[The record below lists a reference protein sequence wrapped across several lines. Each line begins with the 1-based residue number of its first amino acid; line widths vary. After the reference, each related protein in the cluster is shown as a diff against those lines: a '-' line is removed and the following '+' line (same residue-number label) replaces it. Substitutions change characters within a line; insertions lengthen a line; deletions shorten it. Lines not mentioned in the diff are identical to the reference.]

1 MPEDKENNE
10 PNENTAQEALRK
22 MRDKL
27 LDLTA
32 RNPLLHL
39 RHTKT
44 SLRVVDE
51 LPNQLAETLLNEKEM
66 RFLPVP
72 NPIEEEWMEEGC
84 GKKPTAE
91 EWAKHLGQTA
101 DYEVPELSPEEWH
114 RRHTDN
120 EIQTLFYPAELERR
134 LSTLRQKANLAIE
147 EMGTNILYLALGFL
161 EWYES
166 DDSKVPR
173 LAPLYLLPIQLTGGK
188 LDKKT
193 STYRYTIKYSGEDI
207 MPNLSLREKLLSDFN
222 MKLPELDENKTPE
235 AYFEEVQEMIEK
247 NKPCWKVRRYVTV
260 ALLNFNKL
268 LMYLDMDPEKSNILD
283 HPLAK
288 QFLGEAGK
296 EQEKNQQ
303 SEGIGLGKEYPIDET
318 PNIHDNYP
326 LINDADSSQHSALI
340 DAIDGK
346 NLVIEG
352 PPGTGKSQ
360 TITNLIAA
368 ALFNGKKVIFVAE
381 KLAALEVVQQRLKQ
395 AGLVEFCLELHS
407 HKSHKQTVIEEIKK
421 RLEHYQYYRPTT
433 DHSKTDIEA
442 DILHYEN
449 LKEKLKSHAERI
461 NQPWKQT
468 KKTTHEILAAATRYR
483 KAINPVPLEKLH
495 PEGYHGGNY
504 DLGVQLRH
512 KGQVKAFRK
521 VWEGVAAQLEERTNL
536 ESHPWYGVCNINL
549 LSIDSDKVKTLLE
562 TWQQSLRN
570 LQEQREAILG
580 EFGCESDGFA
590 ETLKGLSD
598 LLTDWENLLK
608 RLPPIQDNK
617 LLECLPKL
625 RGETLQRARRFRQLS
640 SDLQGRYASLA
651 QKGTQAILQD
661 LSVVDGLL
669 DGSKQLKQCVNKTV
683 TLYDLSKAIEDL
695 KTIQYQL
702 NQLKEPLQGFVE
714 SFPQEIQTKYFP
726 YTEVGLVDK
735 VELVEFKTAI
745 EIIASLDPVLRKYTN
760 PCFDNEELDALLPK
774 LRKELEKMWF
784 QKIPP
789 EVLPPE
795 NLPDDIKELRKM
807 LSALNTGGVFRLLS
821 PSFWKARKQLLRCA
835 SDLPAWESLR
845 NWQRKVREEYRFGF
859 DDSKIALGEAI
870 LNLPVNIFQ
879 AMRSLSEKGVPSQLA
894 DLLEKLKS
902 LSKVFSP
909 VPEWKEDKALL
920 IGKDSIVSHTLAQV
934 QQAIK
939 NCGINEAISEV
950 ADDDTTAVADIVDL
964 IEKLG
969 LLKRKVEEWKKEYAQ
984 LNEEVFQDHLNI
996 QVGPNADNGERL
1008 TALAN
1013 ILEIADCLN
1022 KMDAKHVLIRYIYEQ
1037 PSAATVQSLKT
1048 DAAQLRKSLDTQEN
1062 SFDAF
1067 KEQSQLDENRWN
1079 QHQGDSIYSLI
1090 KRNQRALDN
1099 VESLQSWLAY
1109 LQERECTNEAGLGK
1123 LVDCVEKG
1131 DIEVSQVESAYQA
1144 GIFDLLSREI
1154 FREDLELARFS
1165 GLSQK
1170 ARQDE
1175 FKKCDND
1182 LKQLQR
1188 KRIARRIREQAEVP
1202 EGNRAGKV
1210 GTWTELALL
1219 ERECEKTT
1227 RHIPIRQLIRRAGN
1241 ALIALK
1247 PCFMM
1252 GPMSV
1257 AQYLKPGKFQF
1268 DMVVMDEASQIK
1280 PEDALGAIA
1289 RGGQLVV
1296 VGDTKQLPPTN
1307 FFQKLAEDAE
1317 EDEETVIGSSESIL
1331 ETAQSIFPKPSPR
1344 RLRWHYRSRHE
1355 SLIAFS
1361 NHFFYNDDLV
1371 IFPSPNEKMD
1381 DLGIRYQRVKNGCF
1395 VDKENKEEAKEI
1407 ARAVREHF
1415 LKRPNETLGV
1425 AAMSAK
1431 QRDQIENEIEMLAKK
1446 DGLFATRL
1454 SKDAKRSES
1463 LFIKNLENVQGDE
1476 RDVIFISM
1484 TYGPQQPGGKVP
1496 QRFGPINLE
1505 HGWRRLNVLFTRSKK
1520 RMRVF
1525 SSMDSGDIL
1534 VESNAKKRGVRALRN
1549 FLKYC
1554 ETGNLPQKNESGAN
1568 REPDSDF
1575 EIAVMK
1581 ALQREGFECVPQVGT
1596 AGYFIDVA
1604 VKDPGKPGRYLM
1616 GIECDGA
1623 MYHSAKSVRD
1633 RDRLRQQILEGLGW
1647 TIRRIWSTDWFH
1659 DPNAEIKRIVNELN
1673 KLKTDDTPPDNDD
1686 GEIEE

>member
-1 MPEDKENNE
+1 MPENKDKNE
-10 PNENTAQEALRK
+10 PTENTAQEALLK

-32 RNPLLHL
+32 KNPLLNL
-39 RHTKT
+39 SHTKT

-72 NPIEEEWMEEGC
+72 ESTEEEWMEKGC

-114 RRHTDN
+114 QRHTDN
-120 EIQTLFYPAELERR
+120 EIQTLFYPAELEKRFK
-134 LSTLRQKANLAIE
+134 TLFQKANLAIE

-173 LAPLYLLPIQLTGGK
+173 LAPLFLLPLQLAKGS
-188 LDKKT
+188 LDANT
-193 STYRYTIKYSGEDI
+193 STYRYTIRYSGEDI

-235 AYFEEVQEMIEK
+235 AYFEEVRKVIEK
-247 NKPCWKVRRYVTV
+247 NKLRWKVRRYVTV

-288 QFLGEAGK
+288 QFLGEAGE
-296 EQEKNQQ
+296 EQEKNQPVAGADF
-303 SEGIGLGKEYPIDET
+303 SKEHPIDET
-318 PNIHDNYP
+318 VNIHGNYP
-326 LINDADSSQHSALI
+326 LIDNADSSQHSALI

-368 ALFNGKKVIFVAE
+368 ALSNGKKVLFVAE
-381 KLAALEVVQQRLKQ
+381 KLAALEVVQRRLEQ
-395 AGLVEFCLELHS
+395 AGLGEFCLELHS
-407 HKSHKQTVIEEIKK
+407 HKSQKQKVLGEIEK
-421 RLEHYQYYRPTT
+421 RLNTHYRSTYLPTT
-433 DHSKTDIEA
+433 DIVDIEA
-442 DILHYEN
+442 EIQHYEE

-468 KKTTHEILAAATRYR
+468 KKTPHEIFAAAARYR
-483 KAINPVPLEKLH
+483 KAINPILLEKLH
-495 PEGYHGGNY
+495 PEGCNGDNY
-504 DLGVQLRH
+504 DLSAQLRY
-512 KGQVKAFRK
+512 KGQVRAFRK
-521 VWEGVAAQLEERTNL
+521 VWEGVAAQLDEGIHL
-536 ESHPWYGVCNINL
+536 QSHPWYGVCNVNL
-549 LSIDSDKVKTLLE
+549 LHIDMDKVKSLLE
-562 TWQQSLRN
+562 TWRQSLQN
-570 LQEQREAILG
+570 LREQRTAIIRMLG
-580 EFGCESDGFA
+580 CKSEGFA
-590 ETLKGLSD
+590 ETLKGIS
-598 LLTDWENLLK
+598 NLLVDWK
-608 RLPPIQDNK
+608 NLLERLPPIQDNE

-640 SDLQGRYASLA
+640 SDLQERHASLA

-661 LSVVDGLL
+661 LSVVDNLL
-669 DGSKQLKQCVNKTV
+669 DGSKQLKQWVGKTV

-695 KTIQYQL
+695 KTIQDQL
-702 NQLKEPLQGFVE
+702 NQLKEPWQGFAE
-714 SFPQEIQTKYFP
+714 SFGNTNRAKYFP
-726 YTEVGLVDK
+726 DNKAG
-735 VELVEFKTAI
+735 LVEFKTII
-745 EIIASLDPVLRKYTN
+745 EIIASLDPVCWKYTD
-760 PCFDNEELDALLPK
+760 PCFDNEELDALFPK
-774 LRKELEKMWF
+774 LRKELEEMWL
-784 QKIPP
+784 QKTPQ

-795 NLPDDIKELRKM
+795 NLPDDTNELQKM
-807 LSALNTGGVFRLLS
+807 LSTLDNDGVFRFFS
-821 PSFWKARKQLLRCA
+821 PSFWMARKQLLRCA
-835 SDLPAWESLR
+835 PNLPAWESLR
-845 NWQRKVREEYRFGF
+845 NWYRKVREEYGFGF
-859 DDSKIALGEAI
+859 GSRVALGEAI

-879 AMRSLSEKGVPSQLA
+879 AVRSLSHKKAPQQLVN
-894 DLLEKLKS
+894 LLGKLKG

-909 VPEWKEDKALL
+909 VIEWKDDNALL
-920 IGKDSIVSHTLAQV
+920 IGKDSIVSRTLAQV
-934 QQAIK
+934 QQAIE
-939 NCGINEAISEV
+939 NCGINEAITQVTDNDTTTV
-950 ADDDTTAVADIVDL
+950 ADMIDL

-969 LLKRKVEEWKKEYAQ
+969 LLKRKVEEWKKEYTQ
-984 LNEEVFQDHLNI
+984 LNKEVFQDRLDLSI
-996 QVGPNADNGERL
+996 GPDANNSERL

-1013 ILEIADCLN
+1013 ILEVADCLN
-1022 KMDAKHVLIRYIYEQ
+1022 KMDAKHILIRYIYEQ
-1037 PSAATVQSLKT
+1037 PSAKTFQSLKT
-1048 DAAQLRKSLDTQEN
+1048 GAAQLRKSLDTQEN

-1067 KEQSQLDENRWN
+1067 KERTQLDENKWN
-1079 QHQGDSIYSLI
+1079 QWQGDSIHNLI
-1090 KRNQRALDN
+1090 KRNQRALGN
-1099 VESLQSWLAY
+1099 VASLQSWLAY
-1109 LQERECTNEAGLGK
+1109 LRERKGTNEAGLGK
-1123 LVDCVEKG
+1123 LVDCVEQG
-1131 DIEVSQVESAYQA
+1131 DIKVSQVESAYQA

-1175 FKKCDND
+1175 FKKCDDD

-1202 EGNRAGKV
+1202 EGNRSGKI

-1227 RHIPIRQLIRRAGN
+1227 RHIPIRQLIRRAGK

-1289 RGGQLVV
+1289 RGKQLVV
-1296 VGDTKQLPPTN
+1296 VGDTKQLPPTA
-1307 FFQKLAEDAE
+1307 FFQKLAGDEE
-1317 EDEETVIGSSESIL
+1317 EDEETVIEGSESIL
-1331 ETAQSIFPKPSPR
+1331 ETTLSIFPTRPR

-1361 NHFFYNDDLV
+1361 NHSFYDGNLV
-1371 IFPSPNEKMD
+1371 IFPSPNKETEEF
-1381 DLGIRYQRVKNGCF
+1381 GIRYQRVKDGCF
-1395 VDKENKEEAKEI
+1395 VSQQNKEEANMI
-1407 ARAVREHF
+1407 VQAVREHF
-1415 LKRPNETLGV
+1415 QKRPDETLGV

-1431 QRDQIENEIEMLAKK
+1431 QRDQIENEIEVLAKK

-1454 SKDAKRSES
+1454 GKDAKKQES

-1496 QRFGPINLE
+1496 QRFGPINSE

-1520 RMRVF
+1520 RMHVF

-1534 VESNAKKRGVRALRN
+1534 VGSNAKRGVCALQD

-1554 ETGNLPQKNESGAN
+1554 ETGNLSQKDNKVGS

-1575 EIAVMK
+1575 EIAVME
-1581 ALQREGFECVPQVGT
+1581 ALQREGFECDAQVGVE
-1596 AGYFIDVA
+1596 GYFIDVA
-1604 VKDPGKPGRYLM
+1604 VKDSGKPGRYLM

-1633 RDRLRQQILEGLGW
+1633 RDRLRQQILESLGW
-1647 TIRRIWSTDWFH
+1647 KIRRIWSTDWFH

-1673 KLKTDDTPPDNDD
+1673 KLKTDATTPDNDD
-1686 GEIEE
+1686 

>member
-1 MPEDKENNE
+1 MPEDKEKNE
-10 PNENTAQEALRK
+10 PNDNTAREALRK

-32 RNPLLHL
+32 KNPLLCL
-39 RHTKT
+39 SHTKT

-72 NPIEEEWMEEGC
+72 NPTEEEWMEKGFP
-84 GKKPTAE
+84 KKPTAK
-91 EWAKHLGQTA
+91 EWAECLGQIT
-101 DYEVPELSPEEWH
+101 DYEAPELSPEEWH

-120 EIQTLFYPAELERR
+120 EIQTLFSPAELERC

-161 EWYES
+161 EWYDEL
-166 DDSKVPR
+166 DDSKPR
-173 LAPLYLLPIQLTGGK
+173 LAPLFLLPIQLTKGS
-188 LDKKT
+188 LDAKT
-193 STYRYTIKYSGEDI
+193 YTYRYTIKYSGEDI
-207 MPNLSLREKLLSDFN
+207 MPNLSLREKLRIDFN

-235 AYFEEVQEMIEK
+235 DYFEEVRKVIEK
-247 NKPCWKVRRYVTV
+247 NKPRWKVRRYVTV

-268 LMYLDMDPEKSNILD
+268 LMYLDMDPKESNILD
-283 HPLAK
+283 HSLAK
-288 QFLGEAGK
+288 QFLGESDE
-296 EQEKNQQ
+296 EQEKNQP
-303 SEGIGLGKEYPIDET
+303 GDGVNFGKEHPIDET

-326 LINDADSSQHSALI
+326 LIDDADSSQHSALI

-368 ALFNGKKVIFVAE
+368 ALSNGKKVLFVAE
-381 KLAALEVVQQRLKQ
+381 KLAALEVVQRRLEQ
-395 AGLVEFCLELHS
+395 AELGKFCLELHS
-407 HKSHKQTVIEEIKK
+407 HKSQKQKVLGEIRK
-421 RLEHYQYYRPTT
+421 RLGIYYRPTT
-433 DHSKTDIEA
+433 NIEA
-442 DILHYEN
+442 NIQRYEE
-449 LKEKLKSHAERI
+449 LKEKLKNHTERV

-468 KKTTHEILAAATRYR
+468 QKTPHEILAAATRYR
-483 KAINPVPLEKLH
+483 KSVNPVPPEELH
-495 PEGYHGGNY
+495 PEGYHGDSPQRFVVALYLNPEKLHPEGWHGDNY

-512 KGQVKAFRK
+512 QGQVKAFRK
-521 VWEGVAAQLEERTNL
+521 VWEGVAAQLDEGIKL
-536 ESHPWYGVCNINL
+536 QSHPWYGVCNVNL
-549 LSIDSDKVKTLLE
+549 LSIDMDKVKIFLE
-562 TWQQSLRN
+562 TWQQSLRD
-570 LQEQREAILG
+570 LQEQRTAILRIL
-580 EFGCESDGFA
+580 GCKSDGFA
-590 ETLKGLSD
+590 ETLKGLSN

-608 RLPPIQDNK
+608 RLLPIQDNK

-625 RGETLQRARRFRQLS
+625 RGKTLQRARRFLQLS
-640 SDLQGRYASLA
+640 SDIQELYASLA
-651 QKGTQAILQD
+651 QPQAILQD

-669 DGSKQLKQCVNKTV
+669 DGSKQLKQWVGKTV
-683 TLYDLSKAIEDL
+683 TLCDLSKAIEDL
-695 KTIQYQL
+695 KTIQDQL
-702 NQLKEPLQGFVE
+702 NQLKEPLQRFVE
-714 SFPQEIQTKYFP
+714 SFPQAIQTKYFS
-726 YTEVGLVDK
+726 YTKVGLVDK
-735 VELVEFKTAI
+735 VKLVEFKTAI
-745 EIIASLDPVLRKYTN
+745 EIIASLDPVLWKYMN
-760 PCFDNEELDALLPK
+760 SCFDNEELDALLPK

-795 NLPDDIKELRKM
+795 NLPDDINELRKM
-807 LSALNTGGVFRLLS
+807 LSALNTGGVFRFFES
-821 PSFWKARKQLLRCA
+821 QFWKTRKQLSRCA
-835 SDLPAWESLR
+835 SNLPAWESLR
-845 NWQRKVREEYRFGF
+845 HWYRKVREEYGFGF
-859 DDSKIALGEAI
+859 DPRIALGEAI

-879 AMRSLSEKGVPSQLA
+879 AMRSLSEKGVPSQSA

-909 VPEWKEDKALL
+909 APEWKEDKALL

-934 QQAIK
+934 QQAIE

-950 ADDDTTAVADIVDL
+950 ADDDTTTVADIVDL

-984 LNEEVFQDHLNI
+984 LNKEVFQDHLNI

-1013 ILEIADCLN
+1013 ILEVADCLN
-1022 KMDAKHVLIRYIYEQ
+1022 KMDAKHILIRYIYEQ
-1037 PSAATVQSLKT
+1037 LSAKTFQSLKT
-1048 DAAQLRKSLDTQEN
+1048 YAAELRKSLDTQEN

-1067 KEQSQLDENRWN
+1067 KELTKLDENRWN
-1079 QHQGDSIYSLI
+1079 QWRGDSIHSLI
-1090 KRNQRALDN
+1090 KRNQCALNN
-1099 VESLQSWLAY
+1099 VESLQSWLVY
-1109 LQERECTNEAGLGK
+1109 LQERERTNKEGLRK
-1123 LVDCVEKG
+1123 LVDCVEQG

-1144 GIFDLLSREI
+1144 GIFDSLSREI

-1188 KRIARRIREQAEVP
+1188 KRIAQRIQEQAKVP
-1202 EGNRAGKV
+1202 EGNRSGRV

-1219 ERECEKTT
+1219 KRECEKKT

-1241 ALIALK
+1241 ALVALK

-1257 AQYLKPGKFQF
+1257 AQYLEPGKFQF

-1289 RGGQLVV
+1289 RGKQLVV
-1296 VGDTKQLPPTN
+1296 VGDTKQLPPTA
-1307 FFQKLAEDAE
+1307 FFQKLAGDEE
-1317 EDEETVIGSSESIL
+1317 EDEGTVIEGSESIL
-1331 ETAQSIFPKPSPR
+1331 ETTLSIFPTRPR

-1361 NHFFYNDDLV
+1361 NHSFYDGNLV
-1371 IFPSPNEKMD
+1371 IFPSPNKETEEF
-1381 DLGIRYQRVKNGCF
+1381 GIRYQPVKNGCF
-1395 VDKENKEEAKEI
+1395 VSQKNEEEAKVI
-1407 ARAVREHF
+1407 AQAVSEHF
-1415 LKRPNETLGV
+1415 EKRPNETLGV

-1454 SKDAKRSES
+1454 SKDAKKQES

-1476 RDVIFISM
+1476 
-1484 TYGPQQPGGKVP
+1484 
-1496 QRFGPINLE
+1496 
-1505 HGWRRLNVLFTRSKK
+1505 
-1520 RMRVF
+1520 
-1525 SSMDSGDIL
+1525 
-1534 VESNAKKRGVRALRN
+1534 
-1549 FLKYC
+1549 
-1554 ETGNLPQKNESGAN
+1554 
-1568 REPDSDF
+1568 
-1575 EIAVMK
+1575 
-1581 ALQREGFECVPQVGT
+1581 
-1596 AGYFIDVA
+1596 
-1604 VKDPGKPGRYLM
+1604 
-1616 GIECDGA
+1616 
-1623 MYHSAKSVRD
+1623 
-1633 RDRLRQQILEGLGW
+1633 
-1647 TIRRIWSTDWFH
+1647 
-1659 DPNAEIKRIVNELN
+1659 
-1673 KLKTDDTPPDNDD
+1673 
-1686 GEIEE
+1686 

>member
-10 PNENTAQEALRK
+10 PTENTAQEALRK

-32 RNPLLHL
+32 RNPLLNL
-39 RHTKT
+39 RHSKT

-51 LPNQLAETLLNEKEM
+51 LPNQLAETLQKGKEM
-66 RFLPVP
+66 RFQPAL
-72 NPIEEEWMEEGC
+72 EATGE
-84 GKKPTAE
+84 KPTLE
-91 EWAKHLGQTA
+91 A
-101 DYEVPELSPEEWH
+101 DYEAPELSPEEWH

-120 EIQTLFYPAELERR
+120 EIQTLFSPTELERR

-166 DDSKVPR
+166 DDSKVHR
-173 LAPLYLLPIQLTGGK
+173 LAPLFLLPLQLTKGNLDGK
-188 LDKKT
+188 T
-193 STYRYTIKYSGEDI
+193 YTYRYTIKYSGEDI
-207 MPNLSLREKLLSDFN
+207 MPNLCLREKLLSDFN
-222 MKLPELDENKTPE
+222 MKLPELDENKEPE

-247 NKPCWKVRRYVTV
+247 NKPRWKVRRYVTV

-288 QFLGEAGK
+288 RFLGEAGGK
-296 EQEKNQQ
+296 QGKNQQ
-303 SEGIGLGKEYPIDET
+303 GDGLGFNEEHSIDET
-318 PNIHDNYP
+318 LNIHGNYP
-326 LINDADSSQHSALI
+326 LIADADSSQHSALI

-368 ALFNGKKVIFVAE
+368 ALFNGKKVLFVAE
-381 KLAALEVVQQRLKQ
+381 KLAALEVVQRRLEQ
-395 AGLVEFCLELHS
+395 AELGKFCLELHS
-407 HKSHKQTVIEEIKK
+407 HKSQKQKVLGEIRK
-421 RLEHYQYYRPTT
+421 RLGIYYRPTT
-433 DHSKTDIEA
+433 NIEA
-442 DILHYEN
+442 YIQRYEE
-449 LKEKLKSHAERI
+449 LKEKLKSHAERV
-461 NQPWKQT
+461 NRPWKQT
-468 KKTTHEILAAATRYR
+468 KKTPHEILAAATRYR
-483 KAINPVPLEKLH
+483 KAVNSAPPKKLH
-495 PEGYHGGNY
+495 PEGCNGDNY
-504 DLGVQLRH
+504 DLGAQLRH
-512 KGQVKAFRK
+512 QGQVKAFHK
-521 VWEGVAAQLEERTNL
+521 VWEGIVYQSDGGANL
-536 ESHPWYGVCNINL
+536 QDHPWHGISNVELQMFEKEGVATAL
-549 LSIDSDKVKTLLE
+549 KD
-562 TWQQSLRN
+562 WQQTLQRLSELKTTILRM
-570 LQEQREAILG
+570 LG
-580 EFGCESDGFA
+580 CKSDGFA

-598 LLTDWENLLK
+598 LLTDWENLLR
-608 RLPPIQDNK
+608 RLLPIQDNK

-625 RGETLQRARRFRQLS
+625 RGKTLQRAQRFRQLS
-640 SDLQGRYASLA
+640 NEVQDLYASLA

-669 DGSKQLKQCVNKTV
+669 DGSKQLKQWVGKTV

-695 KTIQYQL
+695 KTIQDAL

-714 SFPQEIQTKYFP
+714 SFPQAIQTKYFS
-726 YTEVGLVDK
+726 YTKVG
-735 VELVEFKTAI
+735 LVEFKTAI
-745 EIIASLDPVLRKYTN
+745 EIIDRLDPVLWKYMA

-784 QKIPP
+784 QKIPQ

-835 SDLPAWESLR
+835 SNLPAWESLR
-845 NWQRKVREEYRFGF
+845 HWYRKVREEYRFGF
-859 DDSKIALGEAI
+859 GFALSEAI
-870 LNLPVNIFQ
+870 LNLPVKTFKYVQ
-879 AMRSLSEKGVPSQLA
+879 TLCKQGVLNQLK
-894 DLLEKLKS
+894 DLLKDIENLGR
-902 LSKVFSP
+902 VFSSIH
-909 VPEWKEDKALL
+909 EWDNNSAPLANYEDHHGLIPQLL
-920 IGKDSIVSHTLAQV
+920 AEV
-934 QQAIK
+934 QQAIE
-939 NCGINEAISEV
+939 NCGINEAISKV
-950 ADDDTTAVADIVDL
+950 ADDDTTTVADIVDL

-984 LNEEVFQDHLNI
+984 LNKEVFQDRLDLLI
-996 QVGPNADNGERL
+996 GPDADNGEIL
-1008 TALAN
+1008 TVLAN
-1013 ILEIADCLN
+1013 ILEVADCLN
-1022 KMDAKHVLIRYIYEQ
+1022 KMDAKHILIRYIYEQ
-1037 PSAATVQSLKT
+1037 PSAATFQSLKT
-1048 DAAQLRKSLDTQEN
+1048 DAAQLRKSLDAQEN

-1067 KEQSQLDENRWN
+1067 KELTKLDENRWKE
-1079 QHQGDSIYSLI
+1079 QQGDSIHSLI
-1090 KRNQRALDN
+1090 KRNQRALNN
-1099 VESLQSWLAY
+1099 VDSLESWLAY
-1109 LQERECTNEAGLGK
+1109 LREREGTNKEGLGK
-1123 LVDCVEKG
+1123 LVDCVEQG

-1154 FREDLELARFS
+1154 FQEDPELARFS

-1175 FKKCDND
+1175 FKKCDDD
-1182 LKQLQR
+1182 LKKLQR
-1188 KRIARRIREQAEVP
+1188 KRIAQRIHKQTIVP
-1202 EGNRAGKV
+1202 KGNRSGKV
-1210 GTWTELALL
+1210 GTWTDLALL
-1219 ERECEKTT
+1219 ERECEKKT
-1227 RHIPIRQLIRRAGN
+1227 RHIPIRQLIRRAGK

-1257 AQYLKPGKFQF
+1257 AQYLDPGKFQF

-1289 RGGQLVV
+1289 RGKQLIV

-1307 FFQKLAEDAE
+1307 FFQKLAGDDDD
-1317 EDEETVIGSSESIL
+1317 DEGTVIESSESIL
-1331 ETAQSIFPKPSPR
+1331 ETTLSIFPTRPR

-1361 NHFFYNDDLV
+1361 NHFFYDGNLV
-1371 IFPSPNEKMD
+1371 IFPSPNKETEEF
-1381 DLGIRYQRVKNGCF
+1381 GIRYQRVKDGCF
-1395 VDKENKEEAKEI
+1395 VSQQNKEEANMI
-1407 ARAVREHF
+1407 VQAVREHF
-1415 LKRPNETLGV
+1415 QKHPNETLGV

-1431 QRDQIENEIEMLAKK
+1431 QRDQIENEIEVLAKK
-1446 DGLFATRL
+1446 DDLFATRL
-1454 SKDAKRSES
+1454 GKDAKKQES

-1484 TYGPQQPGGKVP
+1484 TYGPQQPGGKVY
-1496 QRFGPINLE
+1496 QRFGPINSE

-1520 RMRVF
+1520 RMHVF

-1534 VESNAKKRGVRALRN
+1534 VGSNAKRGVCALRD

-1554 ETGNLPQKNESGAN
+1554 ETGNLLQKTNKVGN

-1575 EIAVMK
+1575 EIAVME
-1581 ALQREGFECVPQVGT
+1581 ALQREGFECVPQVGVE
-1596 AGYFIDVA
+1596 GYFIDVA

-1673 KLKTDDTPPDNDD
+1673 KLKTNTYDAVNDD
-1686 GEIEE
+1686 GEI

>member
-1 MPEDKENNE
+1 MPEDKEKDE

-32 RNPLLHL
+32 KNPLLNLSH
-39 RHTKT
+39 KT

-51 LPNQLAETLLNEKEM
+51 LPNQLAETLVLKGKEM
-66 RFLPVP
+66 RFQPVP
-72 NPIEEEWMEEGC
+72 EPTEEEWTEKGFS
-84 GKKPTAE
+84 KKPTAE
-91 EWAKHLGQTA
+91 EWAKHLGQTT
-101 DYEVPELSPEEWH
+101 DYEAPELLPEEWH
-114 RRHTDN
+114 QRHKND
-120 EIQTLFYPAELERR
+120 EIQTLFYPAELEKR
-134 LSTLRQKANLAIE
+134 LKTLFQKANLAIE

-207 MPNLSLREKLLSDFN
+207 MHNLSMSEKLRADFN
-222 MKLPELDENKTPE
+222 IELPELDENKEPE
-235 AYFEEVQEMIEK
+235 DYFEEVRKVIEK
-247 NKPCWKVRRYVTV
+247 NKPRWQVRRYMTV
-260 ALLNFNKL
+260 RLLNFNKL
-268 LMYLDMDPEKSNILD
+268 LMYLDLDPKKSNILA

-303 SEGIGLGKEYPIDET
+303 GDGIDFGKEHPIDET

-326 LINDADSSQHSALI
+326 LIDDADSSQHSALI

-368 ALFNGKKVIFVAE
+368 ALSNGKKVLFVAE
-381 KLAALEVVQQRLKQ
+381 KLAALEVVQRRLEQ
-395 AGLVEFCLELHS
+395 AGFGEFCLELHS
-407 HKSHKQTVIEEIKK
+407 HKSQKQKVLGEIEK
-421 RLEHYQYYRPTT
+421 RLNTHYRSTYLSTT
-433 DHSKTDIEA
+433 DIVDIEA
-442 DILHYEN
+442 NIQHYEE

-468 KKTTHEILAAATRYR
+468 KKTPHEIFAAAARYR
-483 KAINPVPLEKLH
+483 KAINPILLEKLH
-495 PEGYHGGNY
+495 PEGCNGDNY
-504 DLGVQLRH
+504 DLSAQLRH
-512 KGQVKAFRK
+512 QDQVKAFRK
-521 VWEGVAAQLEERTNL
+521 VWEEVAARLDEGIHL
-536 ESHPWYGVCNINL
+536 ESHPWYGVYNVNL
-549 LSIDSDKVKTLLE
+549 LPRDMDKVKTLLE

-570 LQEQREAILG
+570 LREQRTAILRML
-580 EFGCESDGFA
+580 GCKSDGFA
-590 ETLKGLSD
+590 ETLKGLSN
-598 LLTDWENLLK
+598 LLTDWKNLLK

-669 DGSKQLKQCVNKTV
+669 DGSKQLKQWVGKTV
-683 TLYDLSKAIEDL
+683 ALCDLSKAIEDL
-695 KTIQYQL
+695 KTIQDQL

-714 SFPQEIQTKYFP
+714 SLPQAIQTKYFP

-735 VELVEFKTAI
+735 VELVEFKTTI
-745 EIIASLDPVLRKYTN
+745 DIIARLDPVLRKYTN

-784 QKIPP
+784 QKIPQ

-807 LSALNTGGVFRLLS
+807 LSALNTGGVFRFLS

-894 DLLEKLKS
+894 NVLENLKS

-909 VPEWKEDKALL
+909 VPEWKGDKALL
-920 IGKDSIVSHTLAQV
+920 IGKDGIVSHTLAQV
-934 QQAIK
+934 QQAIE
-939 NCGINEAISEV
+939 NCDINEAIAQVTDNDTTTV
-950 ADDDTTAVADIVDL
+950 ADMIDL

-984 LNEEVFQDHLNI
+984 LNKEVFQDRLDLPI
-996 QVGPNADNGERL
+996 GPDADNSERL

-1013 ILEIADCLN
+1013 ILELADCLN
-1022 KMDAKHVLIRYIYEQ
+1022 KMDAKHILIRYIYEQ
-1037 PSAATVQSLKT
+1037 PSAATFQSLKT
-1048 DAAQLRKSLDTQEN
+1048 DAAQLRKSLDAQEN

-1099 VESLQSWLAY
+1099 VGSLQSWLAY

-1202 EGNRAGKV
+1202 EGNRSGKV

-1673 KLKTDDTPPDNDD
+1673 KLKTDAILPDNVD
-1686 GEIEE
+1686 